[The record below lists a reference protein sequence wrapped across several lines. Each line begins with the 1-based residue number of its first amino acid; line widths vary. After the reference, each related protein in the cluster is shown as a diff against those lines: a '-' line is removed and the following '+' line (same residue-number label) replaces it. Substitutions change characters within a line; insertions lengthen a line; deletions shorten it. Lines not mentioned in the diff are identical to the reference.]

1 MSLSALL
8 GALARE
14 ANSAA
19 IMVEEAGVS
28 RVGYCARKAELF
40 RLAADGFAQAAALE
54 TESDAARQMWQHRA
68 TKAAAAAASWS
79 SYADHW
85 LKHEAAAFEPA

>member
-19 IMVEEAGVS
+19 IMVEETHFS
-28 RVGYCARKAELF
+28 RIGYCAHKAELF
-40 RLAADGFAQAAALE
+40 RLAADGFAQAAAHE
-54 TESDAARQMWQHRA
+54 TESANMVQVWQSRA
-68 TKAAAAAASWS
+68 TKAAAS
-79 SYADHW
+79 ADFWERHAR
-85 LKHEAAAFEPA
+85 LYEEIEAITFEPA